1 MGDKNEIRKI
11 HMAFAAAQ
19 SCLLYF
25 DLMTGTIGSIEGVEE
40 ALRIPGV
47 TGFLQCHQVGDSIE
61 GYGTTD
67 NIAMRFLLKC
77 GTVEEL
83 RQTIAAV
90 ESKIR
95 ITNDRGEN
103 MLVPPID
110 PGELE

>member
-1 MGDKNEIRKI
+1 
-11 HMAFAAAQ
+11 MAFAAAQ

-25 DLMTGTIGSIEGVEE
+25 DLMTGTIGSIEGIEE
-40 ALRIPGV
+40 ALKLPGV
-47 TGFLQCHQVGDSIE
+47 TGFLQCHEVGDTIE

-77 GTVEEL
+77 DTIDDL

-90 ESKIR
+90 ERIIQIR
-95 ITNDRGEN
+95 NDRGED

-110 PGELE
+110 PAALV